1 MELIKIAVFCFVIV
15 IVGGLL
21 KSVNNNYVTII
32 SVSAVCLM
40 GVLCIRKFAGIGSW
54 LGQLES
60 LYLNN
65 APYISLLL
73 KLIGITYL
81 CDFSSQI
88 CEEAGFRN
96 LSTQVTLFGKV
107 FICTLAIP
115 YILELF
121 ALLEAI

>member
-1 MELIKIAVFCFVIV
+1 MELIKIAVFCLIIV
-15 IVGGLL
+15 IAGGLL
-21 KSVNNNYVTII
+21 KSVNFNYVTILSI
-32 SVSAVCLM
+32 SAVCLM
-40 GVLCIRKFAGIGSW
+40 GVLCIQKFAGLSTW
-54 LGQLES
+54 FGQLES

-65 APYISLLL
+65 SPYIGLLL